1 MTGWRVLL
9 AAAGM
14 ASCLATT
21 GCAVTRKS
29 ASYDSTSRMPWF
41 NLELTT
47 PQRKPAPETQRIRRD
62 GSVPLEP
69 EPAKLVT
76 PAKPAD
82 TNWWQRLTG
91 TENEKSKPKPM
102 SVPIPRTDVADI
114 AVGPPLPSLTEEP
127 ADEEFDAIEF

>member
-1 MTGWRVLL
+1 MDWRVFL

-14 ASCLATT
+14 AGCLATT
-21 GCAVTRKS
+21 GCAVTRRS
-29 ASYDSTSRMPWF
+29 ASYDSMSRMPWF
-41 NLELTT
+41 NLELAT

-82 TNWWQRLTG
+82 SNWWQRLTG
-91 TENEKSKPKPM
+91 AEKEKPKPI
-102 SVPIPRTDVADI
+102 SIPRTDV

-127 ADEEFDAIEF
+127 ADEEFDAVEF